1 MRFLGQLKR
10 ARLVLRSGA
19 VRIAKRLRSLKRF
32 RSICSFNR
40 GSMFTYQYARPAV
53 SVDLIVPRQFD
64 QRWHIL
70 LIQRK
75 YDPFAFCWALPG
87 GFMEI
92 DETLEQAAVRELR
105 EETGLIASEIDQLET
120 FSDLTRDPRGRVL
133 TTVFIAQT
141 DANQQPVAD
150 DDAADFR
157 WVDVQALPKL
167 AFDHDR
173 ILGTWLDKGRRV
185 ID

>member
-1 MRFLGQLKR
+1 
-10 ARLVLRSGA
+10 
-19 VRIAKRLRSLKRF
+19 
-32 RSICSFNR
+32 
-40 GSMFTYQYARPAV
+40 
-53 SVDLIVPRQFD
+53 
-64 QRWHIL
+64 
-70 LIQRK
+70 
-75 YDPFAFCWALPG
+75 
-87 GFMEI
+87 MEI